1 MMRLVK
7 NNSCQNIVFTVTYN
21 VVNLYL
27 LRLNFSMQDLIQLGK
42 FQCMLEAKEIALTQ
56 VARIEETSLNTSS
69 TSAFQRNNLKYG
81 IELSQMPYLCN

>member
-1 MMRLVK
+1 M
-7 NNSCQNIVFTVTYN
+7 FTVTHN

-27 LRLNFSMQDLIQLGK
+27 LRLKFSMQDLIQLGK

-69 TSAFQRNNLKYG
+69 NSAF
-81 IELSQMPYLCN
+81 